1 MYRVFPSLLLVPWII
16 FAPLQARADDETGV
30 ERDHDQ
36 AEEAYEGSRSGKF
49 LALAD
54 VIVKASA
61 LIEGEIVKA
70 KFEQLDGIPV
80 YEIFFLDADG
90 HRRELY
96 LDARTALPMDRAGDE
111 DE

>member
-1 MYRVFPSLLLVPWII
+1 MFRVLASLTFAFLITL
-16 FAPLQARADDETGV
+16 APLQARADDESGV

-36 AEEAYEGSRSGKF
+36 AEEAYEGSRTGKF

-54 VIVKASA
+54 VIVKASD

-80 YEIFFLDADG
+80 YEIFFLDAYG
-90 HRRELY
+90 RRQELY
-96 LDARTALPMDRAGDE
+96 LDARTALPINRAGDE

>member
-1 MYRVFPSLLLVPWII
+1 MFRVLVPLILFSFI
-16 FAPLQARADDETGV
+16 AAAPLPAFADDESGV

-36 AEEAYEGSRSGKF
+36 AEEAYEGARSGKF

-54 VIVKASA
+54 VMVKASK
-61 LIEGEIVKA
+61 LIDGEVIKA

-80 YEIFFLDADG
+80 YEIFFLDAHG
-90 HRRELY
+90 HRHELY
-96 LDARTALPMDRAGDE
+96 LDARTALPIDRAGDD